1 MATSATLMSKV
12 NPALFDDVI
21 KSDSLESPDRLL
33 NDERFLEEE
42 CKKLNKIEFSQ
53 HFLPT
58 TLRSQRFK
66 D

>member
-12 NPALFDDVI
+12 NPNLFEPVEEDD
-21 KSDSLESPDRLL
+21 SPAKLL
-33 NDERFLEEE
+33 NDEKFLEEE
-42 CKKLNKIEFSQ
+42 CKKLNKIEFSK